1 MCSLQLL
8 FDYKKYLKDFWFM
21 QPVGRLPQLSEISG
35 EYTSN
40 EKSSCGFDKSNAL
53 DERVSRIETMINR
66 CCRAI
71 WNSNHYW
78 LSQKFI

>member
-1 MCSLQLL
+1 
-8 FDYKKYLKDFWFM
+8 M

-71 WNSNHYW
+71 
-78 LSQKFI
+78 